1 VAAGLRPRNI
11 GQFSARPA
19 IHRDHP
25 LESWPAVVGATLTTL
40 ADRAKGGCLVYLTSH
55 GEPGAVVFGP
65 KLLPPA
71 GMARLLDDA
80 CAARPTVV
88 ILSACFSGSFL
99 PALEAPDRMVLTAAR
114 SDRSS
119 FGCGESDRYPYFD
132 ACMVEALPQAH
143 DFIGL
148 ADRVKRCVAD
158 KEKATGAS
166 PPSEP
171 QVWIGAQM
179 RPRLP
184 FLTFAR
190 PAAGAE
196 PAAGRQ

>member
-1 VAAGLRPRNI
+1 MVRSL
-11 GQFSARPA
+11 
-19 IHRDHP
+19 
-25 LESWPAVVGATLTTL
+25 
-40 ADRAKGGCLVYLTSH
+40 
-55 GEPGAVVFGP
+55 PG
-65 KLLPPA
+65 
-71 GMARLLDDA
+71 
-80 CAARPTVV
+80 
-88 ILSACFSGSFL
+88 
-99 PALEAPDRMVLTAAR
+99 
-114 SDRSS
+114 
-119 FGCGESDRYPYFD
+119 
-132 ACMVEALPQAH
+132 AH

-148 ADRVKRCVAD
+148 ADRVKSCVAE
-158 KEKATGAS
+158 KEKATGMS